1 MYILYLCLLN
11 FIIFIA
17 YHISKDNTPLRTVE
31 MAGFKYLL
39 NTMSPKYV
47 IPSRYLITQDIKK
60 LYTEKAG
67 ELIAQIQMYQYFSIT
82 TDAWTSTQNKSYITT
97 TISYLDNEWKYINKV
112 LQTREC
118 DVSY

>member
-39 NTMSPKYV
+39 NTMSPNYV

-82 TDAWTSTQNKSYITT
+82 TDAWT
-97 TISYLDNEWKYINKV
+97 
-112 LQTREC
+112 
-118 DVSY
+118 

>member
-1 MYILYLCLLN
+1 
-11 FIIFIA
+11 
-17 YHISKDNTPLRTVE
+17 

-39 NTMSPKYV
+39 NNMSLNYV

-60 LYTEKAG
+60 LYTEKAE

-82 TDAWTSTQNKSYITT
+82 KDAWTSTQNKSYTT
-97 TISYLDNEWKYINKV
+97 KTISYLDNEWTYINKF